1 MRTLSLDKATVTYP
15 GPVKVHAVRSVSL
28 SVSEGETVALV
39 GESGSGKSSA
49 ARVVAGLQKLSSGTV
64 SWTGEADGTF
74 RASSVAAVAPAGA
87 AGRVQMVFQHPDQS
101 LNPAWTVR
109 RSIAEPLVR
118 LGVKSRSRI
127 ESAAVSLLDRV
138 GLGSEFMTRHPRD
151 LSGGQAQRVAIARAL
166 ISSPNIIV
174 LDEPTASLDQTV
186 RVRLL
191 TTLAEL
197 QDEFGTGY
205 LMVTHDMSSVWRL
218 ADRVMVMREG
228 RILEQG
234 RTGIILGAPL
244 HPYTRALIDAVPPV
258 DPRVAWDPATQSRDL
273 AEAAAACPVGGSC
286 DSHVPGLNE
295 VAPGHWV
302 ECYQRSRQPVVT
314 ESEA

>member
-1 MRTLSLDKATVTYP
+1 MRTLTLDKATVIYP
-15 GPVKVHAVRSVSL
+15 GRVRVHAVRSVSF

-39 GESGSGKSSA
+39 GESGSGKSSI
-49 ARVVAGLQKLSSGTV
+49 ARVVAGLQKLSAGTV
-64 SWTGEADGTF
+64 SWTGDADGTF
-74 RASSVAAVAPAGA
+74 RAPSAPGIIPASS

-118 LGVKSRSRI
+118 LGVKSRDHL
-127 ESAAVSLLDRV
+127 ESTTASLLERV
-138 GLGSEFMTRHPRD
+138 GLGAEFMTRHPRD

-186 RVRLL
+186 RARLL

-197 QDEFGTGY
+197 QEEFRTGY
-205 LMVTHDMSSVWRL
+205 LMVTHDMSSVSRL
-218 ADRVMVMREG
+218 ADRVLVMNAG

-234 RTGIILGAPL
+234 PTEIILGSPL

-258 DPRVAWDPATQSRDL
+258 DPRIAWDPAAQARDL
-273 AEAAAACPVGGSC
+273 AQMAAACPVGGPC
-286 DSHVPGLNE
+286 DAHVPGLNE
-295 VAPGHWV
+295 VAPGHWI
-302 ECYQRSRQPVVT
+302 ECTSARGQ
-314 ESEA
+314 

>member
-1 MRTLSLDKATVTYP
+1 MRTLTLYKATVTYP
-15 GPVKVHAVRSVSL
+15 GWVKVHAVRSVSF

-39 GESGSGKSSA
+39 GESGSGKSST
-49 ARVVAGLQKLSSGTV
+49 ARVVAGLQALSAGSV
-64 SWTGEADGTF
+64 SWTGEPDGTF
-74 RASSVAAVAPAGA
+74 REASVVPGVPAAS

-118 LGVKSRSRI
+118 LGVRSRHQI
-127 ESAAVSLLDRV
+127 ETATLALLERV
-138 GLGSEFMTRHPRD
+138 GLSGEFMKRHPRD
-151 LSGGQAQRVAIARAL
+151 LSGGQAQRIAIARAL

-186 RVRLL
+186 RARLL
-191 TTLAEL
+191 NTLGEL

-218 ADRVMVMREG
+218 ADRVLVMREG

-234 RTGIILGAPL
+234 PTDILLSAPL

-258 DPRVAWDPATQSRDL
+258 DPRIAWDPAAQSRDL
-273 AEAAAACPVGGSC
+273 AELATECPVGGSC
-286 DSHVPGLNE
+286 DSHAAGLNE

-302 ECYQRSRQPVVT
+302 ECTAPR
-314 ESEA
+314 A